1 MARLWLILVLAAC
14 PAAADWVEVPVPP
27 GADTGSYE
35 RDKLVVDGD
44 RVTYW
49 RRAQFRMPR
58 PTGEALA
65 WSALYRQSIDCS
77 QRTLR
82 TLGYLL
88 YTQDGAVIENVYV
101 PGAVAVPIVKDTAA
115 AAFETALCAIVTAKK
130 EAEAAQAIDPHEAEL
145 RRLEKELQALEDTI
159 RQLREDPPA
168 EESMT
173 EETAPAEAS
182 AVEAGAEETAASGD
196 TPAAGPDEMDTADA
210 VEDETTGAAGAP
222 VLKSVGAPQPV
233 DAASPEN
240 ADPTQ
245 VSPEV
250 SDALETAPG
259 APGSQ

>member
-1 MARLWLILVLAAC
+1 MARLWLILLLAAC

-27 GADTGSYE
+27 GADTGSYD

-88 YTQDGAVIENVYV
+88 YTQDGVVIENVYV
-101 PGAVAVPIVKDTAA
+101 PEAVAVPIVGDTAA

-145 RRLEKELQALEDTI
+145 RRLEEELQALEDTI
-159 RQLREDPPA
+159 RQLREGPPP

-173 EETAPAEAS
+173 EETVPAEAR
-182 AVEAGAEETAASGD
+182 AVEAGAEETAAPGD
-196 TPAAGPDEMDTADA
+196 MPAAGPKADSGVSDDTLPADPDAVHEPILVAPEALELEPVPDERGTADA
-210 VEDETTGAAGAP
+210 VADETTGA
-222 VLKSVGAPQPV
+222 PQ
-233 DAASPEN
+233 
-240 ADPTQ
+240 
-245 VSPEV
+245 
-250 SDALETAPG
+250 
-259 APGSQ
+259 SQ

>member
-27 GADTGSYE
+27 GADTGSYD

-49 RRAQFRMPR
+49 HRAQFRMPR

-77 QRTLR
+77 RRTLR

-101 PGAVAVPIVKDTAA
+101 PEAVAVPIIEDTAA

-130 EAEAAQAIDPHEAEL
+130 EAEAARAIDPHEAEL
-145 RRLEKELQALEDTI
+145 RRLEEELRALEDTI
-159 RQLREDPPA
+159 RQLREGPSP
-168 EESMT
+168 EESMA
-173 EETAPAEAS
+173 EETVPAEAR
-182 AVEAGAEETAASGD
+182 AVETGAEETAASGD
-196 TPAAGPDEMDTADA
+196 MPAAGPKADSGVFDDA
-210 VEDETTGAAGAP
+210 LPVAP
-222 VLKSVGAPQPV
+222 
-233 DAASPEN
+233 DAAREPILVAPEALELGPAPEN
-240 ADPTQ
+240 ADPMQ

-259 APGSQ
+259 APQSQ